1 MTETT
6 QKPHIG
12 ILTERMTMG
21 FGVDLVIHEQAV
33 RLVQRGYPVTVFPAW
48 KTGMYD
54 NQPYALKPLT
64 QSSDEPIQ
72 YFSPEFMNRSFDIMN
87 RTRVGIWMI
96 HTPPFY
102 YWLTHLPA
110 PVIMVEHGSPPGR
123 FFKYRQGKALDAQT
137 RKRQRHTFRST
148 RPGDGLIAIS
158 NYIRSEL
165 PRDVQPAATVIH
177 NGADH
182 YPRASRDAAQAWRRK
197 LEIRSRDI
205 MVLWVGRI
213 QPEKDPQPY
222 KGLGDLLRMVPGL
235 LESNR
240 KIRVVV
246 AGKGDPAA
254 KDRLVAMNV
263 TPIFNVPRDDMPG
276 LYAAADIFLSTSA
289 WEGFNLPLAEAQYQG
304 TPAVAFNICAHP
316 EVVMNGYSGILADKP
331 GPLMDGVLRLAGD
344 AALRDRFSEGAIHHM
359 ESFSWDANVDALEKL
374 MHGCR
379 HAVKTGQSPEQAVLR
394 KSCRYYMDYG
404 QYLIQQFG
412 WKTFFKECGGWI
424 KRRL

>member
-1 MTETT
+1 MHDPDPM
-6 QKPHIG
+6 PHIG

-33 RLVQRGYPVTVFPAW
+33 RLVRRGYRVTVFPAW

-54 NQPYALKPLT
+54 NQPYKLVPLT
-64 QSSDEPIQ
+64 RDSDEPIQ

-87 RTRVGIWMI
+87 RTPVNIWMI

-137 RKRQRHTFRST
+137 RKRQRRTFRST

-158 NYIRSEL
+158 EYIRSEL
-165 PRDVQPAATVIH
+165 PQDVQPATTVIH

-182 YPRASRDAAQAWRRK
+182 YPPASRDSARDWRRT
-197 LEIRSRDI
+197 LGIRSGEI

-222 KGLGDLLRMVPGL
+222 KGLGDLLRIVPKLHAG
-235 LESNR
+235 NR
-240 KIRVVV
+240 KIRMVV
-246 AGKGDPAA
+246 AGKGDSSAA
-254 KDRLVAMNV
+254 SRLETLGIVPV
-263 TPIFNVPRDDMPG
+263 FNVPRDRMPG
-276 LYAAADIFLSTSA
+276 LYAAADVFLNTSS

-304 TPAVAFNICAHP
+304 TPVVALNLCAHP
-316 EVVMNGYSGILADKP
+316 EVVMNGYSGVLGDSP
-331 GPLMDGVLRLAGD
+331 GELIDAVLRLAGD
-344 AALRDRFSEGAIHHM
+344 ETLRQRMSEGARRHM
-359 ESFSWDANVDALEKL
+359 DAFTWDANVDALERL
-374 MHGCR
+374 MQGCLK
-379 HAVKTGQSPEQAVLR
+379 AVRSGETPDK
-394 KSCRYYMDYG
+394 
-404 QYLIQQFG
+404 
-412 WKTFFKECGGWI
+412 
-424 KRRL
+424 